1 MYLTRTV
8 THMPNGQSYTEEL
21 RAPSRR
27 LRCPVRLAGAVGLFA
42 FGLLAGGGAVAAPA
56 STTSSFGTSLDTVL
70 ASDLDP
76 GAGEGTHTPT
86 PLVSQVLQGD
96 AAPHNP
102 APPTES
108 QAPDRSETPPGTT
121 EPAPQDPP
129 PVSQAPAPPVA
140 SSSPSTSGSTSGRDV
155 KVIPGRDATGAPG
168 GSKPGQQPGGAEAQR
183 SAPQEA
189 GPQDDP
195 EAEASRSAQAGKS
208 ASSSPSASAAATSTD
223 GRPAT
228 APVPPVS
235 SAEQLTKDNAGSVS
249 GGRQGD
255 EVILYLPSS
264 AVKPKEWV
272 SVFTYPQAKG
282 SGWLEVSGE
291 RSVVISISGM
301 EAGSYKL
308 AVVNSAG
315 ALLGWAQLEISEENQ
330 ADEGSA
336 FAPVV
341 GASEPDNGMGS
352 GDWLLLCAAG
362 VLVAGAAGFVFLT
375 RPRAV
380 GGL

>member
-21 RAPSRR
+21 RTPSRR

-42 FGLLAGGGAVAAPA
+42 FGLLASGGAVAAPA
-56 STTSSFGTSLDTVL
+56 DATNGFGTPVATVL
-70 ASDLDP
+70 AGDLDP
-76 GAGEGTHTPT
+76 VAGEDTHTP
-86 PLVSQVLQGD
+86 SQLISEVQQGD
-96 AAPHNP
+96 AVPQDP
-102 APPTES
+102 APPTQS
-108 QAPDRSETPPGTT
+108 QAPGRSETPGATT

-129 PVSQAPAPPVA
+129 GTGPVPTPSVEPSAPSA
-140 SSSPSTSGSTSGRDV
+140 SGSTGNRRV
-155 KVIPGRDATGAPG
+155 QVIPGRDVADAPG
-168 GSKPGQQPGGAEAQR
+168 GSGSGQQPVAVETQPP
-183 SAPQEA
+183 APQEA
-189 GPQDDP
+189 RAQDDSDD
-195 EAEASRSAQAGKS
+195 EASRPVRAGNP

-223 GRPAT
+223 GRPAK

-255 EVILYLPSS
+255 EVTLYLPSS
-264 AVKPKEWV
+264 EVRPKEWV
-272 SVFTYPQAKG
+272 SVFTYPEAKD

-330 ADEGSA
+330 ADEGGA

-341 GASEPDNGMGS
+341 GAAEPDNGMGS

-362 VLVAGAAGFVFLT
+362 VLVAGTGGFVFLT